1 MTIQFKKTYKGINAE
16 MFLDEIRD
24 LLQQCEI
31 LAGEDKLQTY
41 SLPSGATQSR
51 VTLSLKTRTEQKE
64 CGSVHIIGTPYGET
78 QMLMSFDESIVS
90 QKTVNSLQESIDLVL
105 DSYEVKW

>member
-1 MTIQFKKTYKGINAE
+1 MTIKFKKIYKDINAE

-24 LLQQCEI
+24 LLQQQGI
-31 LAGEDKLQTY
+31 LAGKERLQTY

-51 VTLSLKTRTEQKE
+51 VTLSLKTRAEQKD
-64 CGSVHIIGTPYGET
+64 CGSLHIIGTPSGET
-78 QMLMSFDESIVS
+78 QMLISFDEGIVS
-90 QKTVNSLQESIDLVL
+90 QETISSFQETIALAL

>member
-1 MTIQFKKTYKGINAE
+1 MTLQFKKTYRDINAE
-16 MFLDEIRD
+16 MFLDEIRN
-24 LLQQCEI
+24 LLQQGGI
-31 LAGEDKLQTY
+31 LAGEEKLQAY

-51 VTLSLKTRTEQKE
+51 VTLNLKTETKQKE
-64 CGSVHIIGTPYGET
+64 CGSVHIIGTPSGET

-90 QKTVNSLQESIDLVL
+90 QETISSLQESIDLVL

>member
-24 LLQQCEI
+24 LLQQQGI
-31 LAGEDKLQTY
+31 LAGKEKLQTY

-51 VTLSLKTRTEQKE
+51 VTLSLKTTAEQKD
-64 CGSVHIIGTPYGET
+64 CGSVHIIGTPSGET
-78 QMLMSFDESIVS
+78 QMFISFDEGVVPQETI
-90 QKTVNSLQESIDLVL
+90 NSLQENINLVL

>member
-1 MTIQFKKTYKGINAE
+1 MTVQFKKTYKDINAE

-24 LLQQCEI
+24 LLQQRGI
-31 LAGEDKLQTY
+31 LAGEEKLQTY

-51 VTLSLKTRTEQKE
+51 VTLSLKIGTERKE
-64 CGSVHIIGTPYGET
+64 CGSVHIMGTPSGKT
-78 QMLMSFDESIVS
+78 QMLMSFDEGLVPQETIS
-90 QKTVNSLQESIDLVL
+90 SLQESIDLVL